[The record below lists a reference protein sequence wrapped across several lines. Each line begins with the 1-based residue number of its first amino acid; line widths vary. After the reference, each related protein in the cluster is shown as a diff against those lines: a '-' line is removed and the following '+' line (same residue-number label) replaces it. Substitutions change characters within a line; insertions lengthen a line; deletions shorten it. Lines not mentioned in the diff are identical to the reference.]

1 MTYIRSRV
9 FCCCLPVRFGVFVMT
24 VLGAL
29 GGSAVAVL
37 AWIQTQRMKGQI
49 SNTDEIALYVHA
61 SIYTLLGVLSI
72 VGFIGACSRSPTL
85 ISIYFSMLVAH
96 LGFSIFSG
104 AFSLYSLFHGDGK
117 AMLNQCIS
125 LTADDVAK
133 AATNG
138 VKVDGEKECQRA
150 LTIFKVVAVGAFI
163 IIWLLEIY
171 GCFIVHDYS
180 AQLDEEDF
188 IKLPPHRDA
197 ETAQI
202 NLGRPA
208 TEYGP

>member
-1 MTYIRSRV
+1 M

-29 GGSAVAVL
+29 GGSAIAVL
-37 AWIQTQRMKGQI
+37 AWIQTQRLKGSV
-49 SNTDEIALYVHA
+49 SNTDEIALYVQA
-61 SIYTLLGVLSI
+61 SIYTLLGILSV

-104 AFSLYSLFHGDGK
+104 AFSLYAMFHGDGR
-117 AMLNQCIS
+117 AMLDQCIS
-125 LTADDVAK
+125 TSADEVAQ
-133 AATNG
+133 AAAKGTTLDAG
-138 VKVDGEKECQRA
+138 VECQKA
-150 LTIFKVVAVGAFI
+150 LNIFRGLAVGAFVF
-163 IIWLLEIY
+163 IWLLEIY
-171 GCFIVHDYS
+171 CCFIVHDYS

-188 IKLPPHRDA
+188 IKLPPHRDS
-197 ETAQI
+197 TAHI

-208 TEYGP
+208 TQYEP

>member
-1 MTYIRSRV
+1 
-9 FCCCLPVRFGVFVMT
+9 MT

-37 AWIQTQRMKGQI
+37 GWIQTQRLRGQV
-49 SNTDEIALYVHA
+49 SNTNEIALYVHA

-104 AFSLYSLFHGDGK
+104 AFSLYAIFHADGT
-117 AMLNQCIS
+117 AILNECVAQAA
-125 LTADDVAK
+125 TAVSK
-133 AATNG
+133 AAAQG
-138 VKVDGEKECQRA
+138 VTLNAPKECQKA
-150 LTIFKVVAVGAFI
+150 LAIFRGLAVGAFVV
-163 IIWLLEIY
+163 IWLLEVY

-188 IKLPPHRDA
+188 VKLPPHRDA